1 MSFGGN
7 IGVEATFYGK
17 PSIIIGSAPYDRLN
31 AVYVV
36 KNLNS
41 LKKLL
46 KLRLTAKKKINSMKY
61 GYFQKIFGNKK
72 YKYLKVGKFG
82 DYYYNNK
89 RLKKITLKN
98 YLKETIKKSVFK
110 FK

>member
-1 MSFGGN
+1 
-7 IGVEATFYGK
+7 
-17 PSIIIGSAPYDRLN
+17 
-31 AVYVV
+31 
-36 KNLNS
+36 
-41 LKKLL
+41 
-46 KLRLTAKKKINSMKY
+46 MKY

-98 YLKETIKKSVFK
+98 YLKETIKKLVFK